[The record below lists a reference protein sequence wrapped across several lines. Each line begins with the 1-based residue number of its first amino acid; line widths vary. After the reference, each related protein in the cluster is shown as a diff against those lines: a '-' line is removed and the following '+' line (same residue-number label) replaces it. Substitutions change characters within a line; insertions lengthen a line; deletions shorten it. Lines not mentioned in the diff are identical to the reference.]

1 MSLQNNRSIP
11 ELISDA
17 FSQLAKLVGNE
28 FDLAKAEISDKAAQV
43 GRAMGLIGAGVAI
56 FIPALV
62 VILIGIAY
70 VLVRQGFTEPAA
82 FLVTGIAALVVA
94 GGLIWIGIGRMS
106 GDALKPKAT
115 LDQLNKDAVAAK
127 ELAR

>member
-43 GRAMGLIGAGVAI
+43 GRAMGMIGAGVAI

-62 VILIGIAY
+62 VILIGIAFALARAGMTDP
-70 VLVRQGFTEPAA
+70 VA
-82 FLVTGIAALVVA
+82 FLVTGVVALVIA
-94 GGLIWIGIGRMS
+94 GGLIWVGIGRMS

>member
-11 ELISDA
+11 QLISEA
-17 FSQLAKLVGNE
+17 FGQLAKLVGNE

-43 GRAMGLIGAGVAI
+43 GRAMGLIGAGAAI

-62 VILIGIAY
+62 VILIGIGYA
-70 VLVRQGFTEPAA
+70 LVRAGLSEPVA
-82 FLVTGIAALVVA
+82 FLITGAVALIVA
-94 GGLIWIGIGRMS
+94 GGLIWVGISRMS

-127 ELAR
+127 ELVR

>member
-62 VILIGIAY
+62 VILMGIAY
-70 VLVRQGFTEPAA
+70 VLVRLGFTEPAA

-115 LDQLNKDAVAAK
+115 LDQLNKDALAAK

>member
-1 MSLQNNRSIP
+1 MSSQNNRSIP
-11 ELISDA
+11 ELVSDA
-17 FSQLAKLVGNE
+17 FGQLAKLVGNE

-43 GRAMGLIGAGVAI
+43 GRAMGLIGAGAAI

-62 VILIGIAY
+62 VILIGIAFA
-70 VLVRQGFTEPAA
+70 LVRQGFNEPAA
-82 FLVTGIAALVVA
+82 FLITGVVALVVA
-94 GGLIWIGIGRMS
+94 GVLIWIGISRMS
-106 GDALKPKAT
+106 GDALKPTAT